1 MRLLGRVWKMS
12 DISSNNSFLPAY
24 VEYLLLPGSYP
35 HPVDAVQLLQT
46 HISFVILAGEYVYKW
61 KKPVNFGFVDFSSL
75 AKREFYCR
83 RELLLNRRLCP
94 AIYLDTV
101 SLCKEGSSYKLQGRG
116 PVVEYGVK
124 MARMPESGMLN
135 RVIAAGGLKEQHLAA
150 IVEILVPFYHNAEQG
165 DEVRANGSVAAVAR
179 TISDNFHQT
188 RAFVGGPALSRDRFT
203 LIKKAT
209 DAFLRQRDLFTQR
222 METACIRDC
231 HGDLYSNN
239 ICLAE
244 NGTIHIFDCLEF
256 NDRLRAIDICSD
268 VAFLAMDLDYH
279 GLTALSDFFIKLF
292 RQRSGDE
299 GLLQLLD
306 FYKCYRAYV
315 RGKVGVLAAADPT
328 MEKKAAEEWLQS
340 GGRYFHLAEE
350 YARRL

>member
-1 MRLLGRVWKMS
+1 MS
-12 DISSNNSFLPAY
+12 CLSNNNSSLPAY
-24 VEYLLLPGSYP
+24 IDYLLLPGSYP
-35 HPVDAVQLLQT
+35 HPVDAVHLLQT

-83 RELLLNRRLCP
+83 RELVLNRRLCP

-101 SLCKEGSSYKLQGRG
+101 ALCKEGKSYKLQGRG
-116 PVVEYGVK
+116 VAIEYGVK

-150 IVEILVPFYHNAEQG
+150 IVEILVPFYHSAEQG

-179 TISDNFHQT
+179 TISDNFDQT
-188 RAFVGGPALSRDRFT
+188 RAFVGGPALSRERFT

-209 DAFLRQRDLFTQR
+209 DTFLGRRDLFTRR

-244 NGTIHIFDCLEF
+244 NGIIHIFDCLEF

-279 GLTALSDFFIKLF
+279 GLSSLSDFFINLF
-292 RQRSGDE
+292 RERSGDE

-315 RGKVGVLAAADPT
+315 RGKVGLLAAADPA
-328 MEKKAAEEWLQS
+328 MGKKTAAEWLQS
-340 GGRYFHLAEE
+340 GGRYFQLAEE

>member
-1 MRLLGRVWKMS
+1 MS
-12 DISSNNSFLPAY
+12 DISRDNSSLPTY
-24 VEYLLLPGSYP
+24 IEYLLLPGSYP
-35 HPVDAVQLLQT
+35 HPVADVQLLQT
-46 HISFVILAGEYVYKW
+46 HISFVILAGNFVYKW

-75 AKREFYCR
+75 AQREFYCR

-101 SLCKEGSSYKLQGRG
+101 SLCQEGTSYKLQGQG
-116 PVVEYGVK
+116 AVVEYGVK
-124 MARMPESGMLN
+124 MVRMPESGMLN
-135 RVIAAGGLKEQHLAA
+135 RVIAAGDLKEQHLAA
-150 IVEILVPFYHNAEQG
+150 IVEILVPFYLNAEQG
-165 DEVRANGSVAAVAR
+165 EEIRENGRVAAVAR
-179 TISDNFHQT
+179 TITDNFDQT
-188 RAFVGGPALSRDRFT
+188 KAFVGGPALSRARFT
-203 LIKKAT
+203 GIKKAT
-209 DAFLRQRDLFTQR
+209 DAFLRRRELFTKR

-279 GLTALSDFFIKLF
+279 GLFSLSDFFINLF
-292 RQRSGDE
+292 RERSGDE

-328 MEKKAAEEWLQS
+328 MGKEASEEWLQS
-340 GGRYFHLAEE
+340 GARYFRLAEE
-350 YARRL
+350 YAGRL